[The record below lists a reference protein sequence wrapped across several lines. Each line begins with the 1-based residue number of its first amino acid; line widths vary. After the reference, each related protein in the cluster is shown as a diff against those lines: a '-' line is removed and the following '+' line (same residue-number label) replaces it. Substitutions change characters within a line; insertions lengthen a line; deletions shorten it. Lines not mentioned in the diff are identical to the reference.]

1 MNKVMNVANKIGNLL
16 FELQHQTF
24 FIALENNTPIPSHTN

>member
-1 MNKVMNVANKIGNLL
+1 MSKVVNVANKIGNLL

-24 FIALENNTPIPSHTN
+24 FIALEKNAPIPSHIN